1 MQNLYDLIGSLYK
14 AALMPEAG
22 VFYIF
27 PISRENPPA
36 DIQNI
41 RNKLRP
47 LSIKMP
53 GAFLGARYASD
64 K

>member
-1 MQNLYDLIGSLYK
+1 MQNLYDLISSLYS

-27 PISRENPPA
+27 PVSREIPPS

-41 RNKLRP
+41 SNSLRT
-47 LSIKMP
+47 LSFKMP